1 MQNASIS
8 RTALAEALK
17 SINTWHPNVP
27 LILAFSKQKAGA
39 NGEVTGGASAVR
51 ATYDDLFALDRIGIR
66 DEAKKFYLHLCHGKS
81 SDFPYAIRKPTANY
95 GKTHQRIIKDTFG
108 QSFLKRVSEGQYSLD
123 KDFAKK
129 VLTYFELKAPLDVKP
144 LLLFYYWDRAKGMKT
159 IGDLWTDFSRQYGLE
174 KAPFD
179 KVFTCGDMGAAIPIA
194 TSTDPAPNMRQLC
207 LPDEFGTGAIDTEF
221 WKRFKSN
228 LEERLK
234 SISWQGEIPGLAAHI
249 TSGLMYDQAIF
260 LLGPPGTGKTTLVTD
275 AVLPA
280 LRSTY
285 GSENEVKF
293 CSYVC
298 TPSTTSADLFGFQGL
313 TGEWISGPLAND
325 LLIPYERINTESDN
339 GEEEQGD
346 EKEPAG
352 PGAVLVNEIE
362 IPRILFFDEANRI
375 DIEGLLSPVQ
385 GALDRLQR
393 RLDPGVIAL
402 GKNEFTLP
410 RRVWRIF
417 AGNSPASDIGRREQ
431 SRPFKRRLSVVIPP
445 DPLGEVISRQ
455 ANFRSLVLA
464 LLERASVNDQPD
476 ISEPALGLLGSWSNN
491 SERIED
497 LRFVLQK
504 VRELPQVAVTVG
516 LVESILIRTATHFAL
531 GRDLALDSALC
542 QSLVGLVSGD
552 TGIVL
557 AIVELSR
564 SRSLPQFAD
573 NLERSILSVQ
583 SVAAL
588 EVDAIL

>member
-1 MQNASIS
+1 MCRS
-8 RTALAEALK
+8 ALAEALK

-39 NGEVTGGASAVR
+39 NGEVSGGASAVR
-51 ATYDDLFALDRIGIR
+51 STYDDLFALDRIGIR
-66 DEAKKFYLHLCHGKS
+66 DEAKKFYLHLCHGKNA
-81 SDFPYAIRKPTANY
+81 DFPYAIRKPTANY

-129 VLTYFELKAPLDVKP
+129 VLAYFELTAPIDVKP
-144 LLLFYYWDRAKGMKT
+144 LLLFYFWDRAEGKTT
-159 IGDLWTDFSRQYGLE
+159 IGDLWAEFSRQYGLD
-174 KAPFD
+174 KSPFD
-179 KVFTCGDMGAAIPIA
+179 KVFTCSDTSANLPIA
-194 TSTDPAPNMRQLC
+194 TTADPAPNMRQLC

-221 WKRFKSN
+221 WKRFKNN

-234 SISWQGEIPGLAAHI
+234 SISWQGEIPALAAHI
-249 TSGLMYDQAIF
+249 TSGLMYDQALF

-313 TGEWISGPLAND
+313 SGDWIDGPLAKD
-325 LLIPYERINTESDN
+325 LLIPYERAISDAVKA
-339 GEEEQGD
+339 EEDQKDAEEAAGD
-346 EKEPAG
+346 SA
-352 PGAVLVNEIE
+352 ALVNDAEV
-362 IPRILFFDEANRI
+362 PRVLFFDEANRI

-385 GALDRLQR
+385 GAFDRIQR

-445 DPLGEVISRQ
+445 DPLVEVIVRQ
-455 ANFRSLVLA
+455 TSFRTLVLA

-476 ISEPALGLLGSWSNN
+476 ISEPALGLLGNWSNN

-497 LRFVLQK
+497 LRILLQK
-504 VRELPQVAVTVG
+504 VRELSQVAVTVG

-542 QSLVGLVSGD
+542 QSLIGLVSGD

-557 AIVELSR
+557 SIVELAR
-564 SRSLPQFAD
+564 ARSLPQFAD
-573 NLERSILSVQ
+573 NLERSILAVQ